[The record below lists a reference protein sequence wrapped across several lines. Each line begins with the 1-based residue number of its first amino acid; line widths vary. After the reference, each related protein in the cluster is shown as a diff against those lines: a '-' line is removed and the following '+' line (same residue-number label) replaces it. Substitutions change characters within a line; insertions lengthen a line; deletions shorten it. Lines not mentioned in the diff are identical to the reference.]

1 MSETGWTRLF
11 GLAAIFNILIGL
23 LLLIDP
29 SMMPKFV
36 PLPADDFIW
45 PRLAGGLIFFM
56 GVGYWLVSRNLDT
69 NRGIIV
75 IGAGGKLLTALMLAI
90 YGIKGTIG
98 FWTFSLGLIDLVFAL
113 LFIRFLIR
121 FPAR

>member
-1 MSETGWTRLF
+1 MSEQGWIRVFTA
-11 GLAAIFNILIGL
+11 AAIFNVLIGL
-23 LLLIDP
+23 PLLIDP

-36 PLPADDFIW
+36 PLPAGDFIW

-56 GVGYWLVSRNLDT
+56 GVGYWIVSRNLDT
-69 NRGIIV
+69 NRSIIV
-75 IGAGGKLLTALMLAI
+75 IGAGGKLLTALMLSI
-90 YGIKGTIG
+90 YWIKGTIG
-98 FWTFSLGLIDLVFAL
+98 FWTFSLGLIDLIFAL